1 MNLSNL
7 RPAWH
12 RFRLLNSMQSVDQ
25 QEILVI
31 IERAEAIAI
40 TKTNRSIVVIA
51 MFIVLTFCCQGG

>member
-1 MNLSNL
+1 
-7 RPAWH
+7 
-12 RFRLLNSMQSVDQ
+12 MQSVDQ